1 MLHTPR
7 QSLPRRLAALLLPS
21 TLAGGVALT
30 LAACAKPAPPP
41 GAAAPAAGYSYP
53 AAARGPVIDDYHGTA
68 VADPYRWLEDPD
80 SPETRAW
87 VDGQVALTR
96 SVLDAVPERA
106 ALRARIEKMWNYE
119 RFGAPSKVNGQY
131 FWTRNDGLQAQAVLF
146 TASSLSAEPRVLID
160 PNQMSKDGT
169 VSLAGTSVSNNGKY
183 IAYATS
189 DGGSDWRTWRV
200 REVATGADLID
211 TVEWSKFSGASWAP
225 DDSGFY
231 YSRYET
237 PKNPL
242 EQVNDN
248 QKVYFHTLGT
258 PQSADVLVFADAAHP
273 QRGFGV
279 TVSEDGKH
287 ELLSVWEG
295 TEPKNRVW
303 YRPTGSPTG
312 RAFTPLMDNFDAQY
326 SYLGNEGDLAWFWT
340 DKDAPRGRVIA
351 VNLKDADPAKWRELI
366 PQRKETLEGVTAVG
380 GRLIATW
387 LRDARSVVTLHDTT
401 GKELQE
407 LSLPGVGSAG
417 GFGGEW
423 DDPESF
429 YYYTSFATP
438 TRLYR
443 LDVKTAQSTLWK
455 ESKVDFDPDA
465 YEVKQ
470 VFYTSKDGT
479 KVPMFITHKKGLALD
494 GKNPLLLYGY
504 GGFNI
509 SLTPSFSLSR
519 VAWMELGGIY
529 AVANLRG
536 GGEYGK
542 EWHDGGRLKNKQ
554 NVFDDFIAAAEF
566 LHKEGYSSP
575 AKTAIQGGSN
585 GGLLVGAAMTQRP
598 ELFGAALPGV
608 GVLDMLR
615 YHLFTIG
622 WAWASDYGRSDD
634 KEMFPILYG
643 YSPLHQLKEGVRYPS
658 TMVMTADHDDRVVPA
673 HSYKFA
679 AELQRLH
686 KGENPVLIRIDT
698 RAGHGAG
705 KSTEQIIDETAD
717 VLAFLVREL
726 KVGQ

>member
-1 MLHTPR
+1 MLHSPR
-7 QSLPRRLAALLLPS
+7 HSFPRRLAALLLPS

-30 LAACAKPAPPP
+30 LAACTKPVPPAAPPAPT
-41 GAAAPAAGYSYP
+41 GLTYP

-68 VADPYRWLEDPD
+68 VADPYRWLEAPD
-80 SPETRAW
+80 SPETRTW
-87 VDGQVALTR
+87 VDAQVALTR
-96 SVLDAVPERA
+96 SVLDAVPQRA
-106 ALRARIEKMWNYE
+106 ALRARLEKMWNYE

-131 FWTRNDGLQAQAVLF
+131 FWTRNDGLQAQAVLY
-146 TASSLSAEPRVLID
+146 TAASLTAEPRVLID
-160 PNQMSKDGT
+160 PNQMSADGT
-169 VSLAGTSVSNNGKY
+169 VSLGGTSVSNQGKY

-200 REVATGADLID
+200 REVATGVDLQD
-211 TVEWSKFSGASWAP
+211 KLEWSKFSGASWAP

-231 YSRYET
+231 YSRYDT
-237 PKNPL
+237 PKDPL

-248 QKVYFHTLGT
+248 QKVYFHALGT
-258 PQSADVLVFADAAHP
+258 DQSADQLVYADPAHP

-279 TVSEDGKH
+279 QVSEDGKH
-287 ELLSVWEG
+287 ELMSIWEG
-295 TEPKNRVW
+295 TETKNRVW

-312 RAFTPLMDNFDAQY
+312 RDFRPLMDDFDAQY
-326 SYLGNEGDLAWFWT
+326 SFVGNQGDIAWFWT
-340 DKDAPRGRVIA
+340 DKDAPRGRLVA
-351 VNLKDADPAKWRELI
+351 VNLKDPKPSAWVEVI
-366 PQRKETLEGVTAVG
+366 PQRKDTLEGVTAVG
-380 GRLIATW
+380 GRLVATW
-387 LRDARSVVTLHDTT
+387 LRDARSVVTLHDAK
-401 GKELQE
+401 GAELQE
-407 LSLPGVGSAG
+407 LKLPGVGSAG
-417 GFGGEW
+417 GFAGEW

-429 YYYTSFATP
+429 YFYTSFATP
-438 TRLYR
+438 TQLYK
-443 LDVKTAQSTLWK
+443 LDVQSAQSTLWK
-455 ESKVDFDPDA
+455 SSSVDFDPEA

-470 VFYTSKDGT
+470 VFFASKDGT
-479 KVPMFITHKKGLALD
+479 QVPMFIAHKKGLVLD

-519 VAWMELGGIY
+519 VAWMELGGVY
-529 AVANLRG
+529 AVVNLRG

-554 NVFDDFIAAAEF
+554 NVFDDFIGAAEH
-566 LHKEGYSSP
+566 LHAAGYSSP

-598 ELFGAALPGV
+598 ELFGAALPAV

-634 KEMFPILYG
+634 KDMFPILYG
-643 YSPLHQLKEGVRYPS
+643 YSPLHNLKQGVRYPS

-679 AELQRLH
+679 AELQRVH
-686 KGENPVLIRIDT
+686 AGSNPVLIRIDT

-705 KSTEQIIDETAD
+705 KSTEQMIDETAD
-717 VLAFLVREL
+717 VLAFLVKEL
-726 KVGQ
+726 GVGG